1 VPRSG
6 QISKILL
13 AAAFFACSLVV
24 LQGLA
29 DRLLWW
35 TPGFPFGANYDA
47 VHARLFVQDFAYNYG
62 LTKAA
67 VLGTIDAP
75 YTEQGQLEFMR
86 QWIGRGFGV
95 ALGYGYSPT
104 LGLLF
109 APLLPMPTT
118 AAYVVWALAPAL
130 CLLAAAATRLGGNL
144 DERDRFSLLLLL
156 VLLGSASYQGEIQL
170 GKTAV
175 VLGMIAF
182 ALITACR
189 GRGDDRAAGLLLF
202 LLTAAPPLAL
212 AMGLGLLIDR
222 RPKAVSLALCLVA
235 IEVACVA
242 ALLGPGWVG
251 DYIRLLTHYTSDTA
265 PRAFRPFL
273 RPDGMSNVRHL
284 LVTLGW
290 ADHTAA
296 TASVAGW
303 ATVMAVA
310 LAMRDGLRPGTIRL
324 SLALLAF
331 TIFSPHLT
339 FSNDLLV
346 VIVVWFM
353 HAEADLRPLTRA
365 VLIGLLVVILDS
377 GPSKAF
383 LLNDVGANLALLAK
397 LAVAIVLLAVG
408 RFDSRIPA

>member
-1 VPRSG
+1 
-6 QISKILL
+6 
-13 AAAFFACSLVV
+13 
-24 LQGLA
+24 
-29 DRLLWW
+29 
-35 TPGFPFGANYDA
+35 
-47 VHARLFVQDFAYNYG
+47 
-62 LTKAA
+62 
-67 VLGTIDAP
+67 
-75 YTEQGQLEFMR
+75 
-86 QWIGRGFGV
+86 
-95 ALGYGYSPT
+95 
-104 LGLLF
+104 
-109 APLLPMPTT
+109 
-118 AAYVVWALAPAL
+118 
-130 CLLAAAATRLGGNL
+130 
-144 DERDRFSLLLLL
+144 
-156 VLLGSASYQGEIQL
+156 
-170 GKTAV
+170 
-175 VLGMIAF
+175 
-182 ALITACR
+182 
-189 GRGDDRAAGLLLF
+189 
-202 LLTAAPPLAL
+202 
-212 AMGLGLLIDR
+212 
-222 RPKAVSLALCLVA
+222 
-235 IEVACVA
+235 
-242 ALLGPGWVG
+242 
-251 DYIRLLTHYTSDTA
+251 
-265 PRAFRPFL
+265 
-273 RPDGMSNVRHL
+273 MSNVRHL

-383 LLNDVGANLALLAK
+383 LLNDVGANLALVAK